1 MEEAERL
8 CDRLVVI
15 DDGLVVAQGSPTAL
29 IENTPGATS
38 LEDVFV
44 DITRKDNTMAFA
56 GAFA

>member
-15 DDGLVVAQGSPTAL
+15 DNGTVVAQGSPSEL
-29 IENTPGATS
+29 IENTPGAAS

-44 DITRKDNTMAFA
+44 HVTNSVNTAAFE
-56 GAFA
+56 GAFL